1 MVLSK
6 QDKSI
11 LRKLHNSQGLTQKAW
26 EEKIMVECVQDLISG
41 NKSEYKD
48 AVLEVAGKKEL
59 SEQLEKLQIAEPDKT
74 LSEKTTS
81 SKDDDKSSNDFHK
94 ASKSI

>member
-26 EEKIMVECVQDLISG
+26 EEKIMVEFVQDLISG
-41 NKSEYKD
+41 TKSAYKD

-59 SEQLEKLQIAEPDKT
+59 SEQLEKLQIAEPDKA
-74 LSEKTTS
+74 LSEENTS
-81 SKDDDKSSNDFHK
+81 SKNDDKSSNDFHK
-94 ASKSI
+94 TDKSI

>member
-26 EEKIMVECVQDLISG
+26 EEKIMVEFVQDLISG
-41 NKSEYKD
+41 TKSAYKD

-59 SEQLEKLQIAEPDKT
+59 SEQLEKLQIAEPDKA
-74 LSEKTTS
+74 LSEKNTS
-81 SKDDDKSSNDFHK
+81 SKNDDKFSNDFHK
-94 ASKSI
+94 TDKSI

>member
-1 MVLSK
+1 MALSK

-26 EEKIMVECVQDLISG
+26 EEKIMFEFVKDLISG
-41 NKSEYKD
+41 NKSAYKD

-74 LSEKTTS
+74 LNDTATL
-81 SKDDDKSSNDFHK
+81 SKDNNKPTNDFNK
-94 ASKSI
+94 ASKSV

>member
-26 EEKIMVECVQDLISG
+26 EEKIMVEFVQDLISG
-41 NKSEYKD
+41 TKSAYKD

-59 SEQLEKLQIAEPDKT
+59 S
-74 LSEKTTS
+74 
-81 SKDDDKSSNDFHK
+81 
-94 ASKSI
+94 

>member
-26 EEKIMVECVQDLISG
+26 EEKIMVEFVQDLISG
-41 NKSEYKD
+41 TKSAYKD

>member
-26 EEKIMVECVQDLISG
+26 EEKIMVEFVQDLISG

-74 LSEKTTS
+74 LSEKITS

>member
-1 MVLSK
+1 MALSK

-26 EEKIMVECVQDLISG
+26 EEKIMVEFVQDLILG

>member
-26 EEKIMVECVQDLISG
+26 EEKIMVEFVQDLISG
-41 NKSEYKD
+41 TKSAYKD

-59 SEQLEKLQIAEPDKT
+59 SEQLEKLQIAEPGKT
-74 LSEKTTS
+74 LNDKVTS
-81 SKDDDKSSNDFHK
+81 SKDDNKPTSDFNGT
-94 ASKSI
+94 SKSI

>member
-26 EEKIMVECVQDLISG
+26 EEKIMVEFVQDLISG
-41 NKSEYKD
+41 TKSAYKD

-59 SEQLEKLQIAEPDKT
+59 SEQLEKLQIDEPDKA
-74 LSEKTTS
+74 LSEKNTS
-81 SKDDDKSSNDFHK
+81 SKNDDKSSNDFHK
-94 ASKSI
+94 TDKSI

>member
-26 EEKIMVECVQDLISG
+26 EEKIMVEFVQDLISG
-41 NKSEYKD
+41 TKSAYKD

-59 SEQLEKLQIAEPDKT
+59 SEQLEKLQIAEPDKA
-74 LSEKTTS
+74 LS
-81 SKDDDKSSNDFHK
+81 
-94 ASKSI
+94 

>member
-26 EEKIMVECVQDLISG
+26 EEKIMVEFVQDLISG
-41 NKSEYKD
+41 TKSAYKD

-74 LSEKTTS
+74 LSEKIMS

>member
-26 EEKIMVECVQDLISG
+26 EEKIMVEFVQDLISG
-41 NKSEYKD
+41 TKSAYKD

-74 LSEKTTS
+74 LSEKITS

>member
-26 EEKIMVECVQDLISG
+26 EEKIMVEFVQDLISG
-41 NKSEYKD
+41 TKSAYKD

-74 LSEKTTS
+74 LSEKITS
-81 SKDDDKSSNDFHK
+81 SKDDDKSSNDFRK
-94 ASKSI
+94 TSKSI

>member
-11 LRKLHNSQGLTQKAW
+11 LRKLHNSQGLTRKAW
-26 EEKIMVECVQDLISG
+26 EEKIMVEFVQDLISG
-41 NKSEYKD
+41 TKSAYKD

-74 LSEKTTS
+74 LSEKITS

>member
-1 MVLSK
+1 MALSK

-26 EEKIMVECVQDLISG
+26 EEEVMIEFVKDLISG

-74 LSEKTTS
+74 LSEKITS
-81 SKDDDKSSNDFHK
+81 SKDDDKSSNDFRK
-94 ASKSI
+94 TSKSI

>member
-11 LRKLHNSQGLTQKAW
+11 LRKLHNFQGLTQKAW
-26 EEKIMVECVQDLISG
+26 EEKIMFEFVRDLISG
-41 NKSEYKD
+41 AKSAYKD

-59 SEQLEKLQIAEPDKT
+59 SEQLEKLQIAEP
-74 LSEKTTS
+74 EKTADKKNQS
-81 SKDDDKSSNDFHK
+81 SKKDDKSSNDFHEMNT
-94 ASKSI
+94 SV

>member
-1 MVLSK
+1 MALSK

-26 EEKIMVECVQDLISG
+26 EEKIMTEFVKDLILG

-59 SEQLEKLQIAEPDKT
+59 SEQLEKLQIAEPDKA
-74 LSEKTTS
+74 LSEKNTS
-81 SKDDDKSSNDFHK
+81 SKNDDKSSNDFHK
-94 ASKSI
+94 TDKSI

>member
-1 MVLSK
+1 
-6 QDKSI
+6 
-11 LRKLHNSQGLTQKAW
+11 
-26 EEKIMVECVQDLISG
+26 MVEFVQDLISG

-74 LSEKTTS
+74 LSEKITS

>member
-26 EEKIMVECVQDLISG
+26 EEKIMVEFVQDLISG
-41 NKSEYKD
+41 TKSAYKD

-59 SEQLEKLQIAEPDKT
+59 SEQLEKLQIAETDKA
-74 LSEKTTS
+74 LSEKNTS
-81 SKDDDKSSNDFHK
+81 SKNDDKSSNDFHK
-94 ASKSI
+94 TDKSI

>member
-26 EEKIMVECVQDLISG
+26 EEKNMVEFVQDLISG
-41 NKSEYKD
+41 TKSAYKD

-74 LSEKTTS
+74 LSEKIIS
-81 SKDDDKSSNDFHK
+81 SKDDDKSSNDFHRT
-94 ASKSI
+94 SKSI